1 MLDLITYALL
11 KKKIE
16 EAATGISNIRYENGS
31 LVFELADGT
40 TTSTP
45 IDFPGADV
53 PTFQYEPEE
62 NLLKISYSD
71 GTVLQIP
78 TWNEERIA
86 VQEARTA
93 TLETTVSSLEN
104 SVGRLENLGLFVK
117 DGKLHIQYTQ
127 GDDTK

>member
-16 EAATGISNIRYENGS
+16 EAATGISDIRYENGA
-31 LVFELADGT
+31 LIFELADGS

-45 IDFPGADV
+45 IDFPEADV
-53 PTFQYEPEE
+53 PTFQYESEE

-71 GTVLQIP
+71 GTILQVP
-78 TWNEERIA
+78 TWNE
-86 VQEARTA
+86 ARTA
-93 TLETTVSSLEN
+93 ALEEKTISLEN